1 MEFERPRGTRDF
13 LFEEMRERKH
23 AEDILRNVFENYGFG
38 EVQTPLFEDLKL
50 FTTKSG
56 EEIVDQLYN
65 FKDKGDRDL
74 ALRPEITAPIARLYL
89 NELQK
94 TSKPIKIYYYGSCF
108 RYERP
113 QKGRFRQFW
122 QFGCELIGAKT
133 PEGEAEVIAMCNNA
147 IEELGITTAEFN
159 VNHLGIIR
167 GLFAH
172 FDIDTTTQR
181 EIMVVIDKGDKE
193 LLKESLVGDNP
204 IIKDKPELNEV
215 LFKLMDMVGDSSI
228 IADIEELGITTAEFN
243 VNHLGIIRGLFA
255 HFDIDTATQREIMV
269 VIDKGDKELLKESLV
284 GDNPII
290 KDKPELNEVLFKLM
304 DMVGD
309 SSIIAD
315 IRDLVAPYEE
325 TQEALEEFEE
335 LVKTLES
342 FQVFNY
348 KLNLGVAR
356 GLDYYTGIVFEVYVE
371 GLGAQKQVCGGGTY
385 NLVKLFGGE
394 DVVSTGFALG
404 FDRLMNAIE
413 ELNGK
418 PELEPIVST
427 YVAAISD
434 STRHD
439 AFNIA
444 QTLRKADIPTEV
456 DLSRKKFKKILAY
469 ANKIDVKYTV
479 LVGERD
485 LEEGKVTVKDMLS
498 GEQELV
504 AIDEVV
510 EYIKDKLYN

>member
-13 LFEEMRERKH
+13 LIDEMRQRKR

-172 FDIDTTTQR
+172 FDIDDSTQR
-181 EIMVVIDKGDKE
+181 EIMVVIDKGDKD
-193 LLKESLVGDNP
+193 LLKESLLGGNP
-204 IIKDKPELNEV
+204 IIKDNPELNEV

-228 IADIEELGITTAEFN
+228 IEE
-243 VNHLGIIRGLFA
+243 IR
-255 HFDIDTATQREIMV
+255 
-269 VIDKGDKELLKESLV
+269 K
-284 GDNPII
+284 
-290 KDKPELNEVLFKLM
+290 
-304 DMVGD
+304 
-309 SSIIAD
+309 
-315 IRDLVAPYEE
+315 LVAQYEE

-404 FDRLMNAIE
+404 FDRLMNAME
-413 ELNGK
+413 ELKGK
-418 PELEPIVST
+418 VELEPIVST

-444 QTLRKADIPTEV
+444 QTLRKAGIATEV
-456 DLSRKKFKKILAY
+456 DLNRKKFKKILAY
-469 ANKIDVKYTV
+469 ANKIGVKYAV

-485 LEEGKVTVKDMLS
+485 LENGNVTIKDMAS
-498 GEQELV
+498 GEQEQI
-504 AIDEVV
+504 AIDEVAHFINSAI
-510 EYIKDKLYN
+510 EFNK